1 MKRILATAIMSMFV
15 FGSAL
20 AADTFKFT
28 FTPVTY
34 SDNST
39 GTIRASVK
47 STRKSTVTV
56 CEYSDLNDKYKGEYQ
71 TVNSEEFDARNATPE
86 QVQQFCLQKYAE
98 RE

>member
-1 MKRILATAIMSMFV
+1 MKRILAIAIMSMFA

-20 AADTFKFT
+20 AADTFKYT
-28 FTPVTY
+28 FTPLTY
-34 SDNST
+34 SDGTT

-56 CEYSDLNDKYKGEYQ
+56 CEYSDLNDRYKGEYQ
-71 TVNSEEFDARNATPE
+71 TVDPNEFDARNATAE
-86 QVQQFCLQKYAE
+86 QVKQFCLQQYAE